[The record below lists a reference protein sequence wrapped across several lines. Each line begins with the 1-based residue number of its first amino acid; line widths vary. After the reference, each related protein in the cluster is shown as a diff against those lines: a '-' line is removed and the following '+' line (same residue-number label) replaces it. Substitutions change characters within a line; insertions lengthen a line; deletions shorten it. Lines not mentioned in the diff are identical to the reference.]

1 VGAKSGYAGFYTN
14 APDAPIDVRGNI
26 KAIAAVAAASNPSNI
41 KIQGNYAYVT
51 NYGDA
56 SLISYDLTQTTVVS
70 ATSATTGAANPQ
82 GLYIN
87 GKYAYVATA
96 NTSSSVFQ
104 IFDISNPSSFV
115 LLSTSTIGVGQNAF
129 DVVVQGNYA
138 FILTN
143 AGATAGYIVCYDI
156 SNPYAPIKIFATQV
170 ANTGGSTGLT
180 IQGKYLY
187 WASGSVGTARINRMD
202 VSDPRRIPAGEA
214 IQNSGGA
221 FNGVAV
227 RGKYVYSY
235 FNATFTVYDGSGSV
249 NLSLPTVGGVTNYC
263 SIILQG
269 NYAYILNVGFLN
281 KVDISTPMSPRL
293 IQSIS
298 ISSGGNSTPC
308 NFSIQGRY
316 AYLADRNNSK
326 INIVDLGGAYVQQ
339 LQAGGIKTDSLDV
352 IRNTAIGNDLDVAGG
367 AGFGQ
372 GFKSYKD
379 SSIQGA
385 LTLTTLSGAS
395 AVNYF
400 SVLTGFNSTLFIIAS
415 TGNVG
420 VGTGSPN
427 EKLTVVGTISTNAH
441 KTSQDWAS
449 NWTITN
455 TNSASWSNT
464 YILTSTDFI
473 ITQPSNWVVST
484 ASNGVT
490 ATLPAS
496 PATGTTINFLDA
508 NKTWATNNLV
518 LLRNGQTIESLAE
531 NLNCDISGF
540 SFSLTYIGGSI
551 GWRVY

>member
-1 VGAKSGYAGFYTN
+1 MRYSLLF
-14 APDAPIDVRGNI
+14 
-26 KAIAAVAAASNPSNI
+26 
-41 KIQGNYAYVT
+41 KI
-51 NYGDA
+51 
-56 SLISYDLTQTTVVS
+56 
-70 ATSATTGAANPQ
+70 
-82 GLYIN
+82 
-87 GKYAYVATA
+87 
-96 NTSSSVFQ
+96 
-104 IFDISNPSSFV
+104 DISNPVAPF
-115 LLSTSTIGVGQNAF
+115 I
-129 DVVVQGNYA
+129 VQ
-138 FILTN
+138 IL
-143 AGATAGYIVCYDI
+143 A
-156 SNPYAPIKIFATQV
+156 
-170 ANTGGSTGLT
+170 ANTANGSYT
-180 IQGKYLY
+180 
-187 WASGSVGTARINRMD
+187 M
-202 VSDPRRIPAGEA
+202 P
-214 IQNSGGA
+214 
-221 FNGVAV
+221 
-227 RGKYVYSY
+227 
-235 FNATFTVYDGSGSV
+235 
-249 NLSLPTVGGVTNYC
+249 
-263 SIILQG
+263 LQ
-269 NYAYILNVGFLN
+269 
-281 KVDISTPMSPRL
+281 
-293 IQSIS
+293 
-298 ISSGGNSTPC
+298 
-308 NFSIQGRY
+308 IQGRY
-316 AYLADRNNSK
+316 AYILDHSTGFNS
-326 INIVDLGGAYVQQ
+326 IRVIDLGGAYIQQ
-339 LQAGGIKTDSLDV
+339 LQTGGIKTDKLYVAQNSIL
-352 IRNTAIGNDLDVAGG
+352 GNDLDVSGG
-367 AGFGQ
+367 AAFGQ

-449 NWTITN
+449 NWTTTN